1 MPRPSTVGSFA
12 APRRAVSRE
21 SLYYNCSSGRTA
33 EEKKNRERE
42 SKRENEILFSRY
54 EAQCVRPLTHLT
66 TQRPRLNPFF
76 CLCFALIFP
85 NATSLLTSFARALHT
100 APLLRARFF
109 FYLLLSLSL
118 SFSLQCNEYTRTM
131 NRHLRLFSSDSRL
144 VYLHTLRSV
153 TFSRTAKYA
162 LPRVLSP
169 RVTRCQS

>member
-1 MPRPSTVGSFA
+1 MLLSRTSTRRRKSEQRQRLWPKCSERDLVTCRGHRLSDRS
-12 APRRAVSRE
+12 PRRAAPYLARACIITAAVAEQPKRR
-21 SLYYNCSSGRTA
+21 RT
-33 EEKKNRERE
+33 ERE

-109 FYLLLSLSL
+109 FICSSLSLSL
-118 SFSLQCNEYTRTM
+118 F
-131 NRHLRLFSSDSRL
+131 
-144 VYLHTLRSV
+144 
-153 TFSRTAKYA
+153 
-162 LPRVLSP
+162 LSP
-169 RVTRCQS
+169 MQ